1 VLGQFWGFPEY
12 GVWECMTASSTW
24 FGPEDRPLAGWLH
37 LPETGTARAGIVLCP
52 SLGVEALV
60 AQPAY
65 LRLARRLETMGF
77 AVLRFD
83 YSATGDSSGSM
94 EAGASI
100 DQWVADV
107 GFASDFIR
115 SCGSERVGVVGLR
128 VGATLAARSLV
139 DHGGFDAL
147 AMWDPCATGRAFLR
161 EQQALKALTF
171 NANSP
176 YEEEEGLDLLSLWMP
191 SSLAADLSA
200 LSLDSSQYPEGLKS
214 LLVTRVNRPKSSQV
228 LEWLECPGAEEIAAK
243 GQEEFLDVA
252 PGISVLPL
260 DTIDQIAGWFDRIF
274 DDQATAMT
282 RHVTSEA
289 VVAHDAEGKQII
301 EHLSNFGSAGLF
313 GVVTEPAVD
322 AGLPPVVLLN
332 VGLLHH
338 IGPGR
343 LWVDVAR
350 AWAAEGSRVLR
361 FDLGGIG
368 ESPAIPYRADGEEYP
383 LEAVDDIIDAMR
395 LVAPDDYENVILV
408 GICSGAYHALETSI
422 ALSITGAAIIN
433 PILSFDP
440 TEIREGRP
448 LDTRRNAVQPRHGI
462 VRWMRGSRTI
472 TRIAQW
478 SPLWRVRESPRLAQ
492 IIDEWTP
499 EFVWNLLDK
508 TGIIRS
514 GASVLEMIG
523 SGGTS
528 ILLICGDREARTFRR
543 AGKRIDA
550 LISAEVLT
558 FQVLPGLDHS
568 LFSAKSRRDTRRW
581 LDGFV
586 SAFGSKGSTGT
597 NDLRVSTASA
607 AARDTVLQ
615 PDNSEGGTPLAAAA
629 ELLAPG
635 FDPESTA

>member
-1 VLGQFWGFPEY
+1 
-12 GVWECMTASSTW
+12 MTASSTW

-37 LPETGTARAGIVLCP
+37 LPDSGTARAGIVLCS

-60 AQPAY
+60 AQPGY
-65 LRLARRLETMGF
+65 LRLARRLQEMGF

-83 YSATGDSSGSM
+83 YSATGDSAGSM
-94 EAGASI
+94 EQDASI
-100 DQWVADV
+100 DHWVSDV
-107 GFASDFIR
+107 GIARDFIA
-115 SCGSERVGVVGLR
+115 SCGVERIGVVGLR
-128 VGATLAARSLV
+128 IGATLAARSLV
-139 DHGGFDAL
+139 EHGGFEAL
-147 AMWDPCATGRAFLR
+147 AMWDPCSTGRVFLR

-171 NANSP
+171 TGNSS
-176 YEEEEGLDLLSLWMP
+176 YDDADGLDLISLWMP
-191 SSLAADLSA
+191 GSLATDLSA
-200 LSLDSSQYPEGLKS
+200 IGLDASRCPDGVKT
-214 LLVTRVNRPKSSQV
+214 LLVTRVNRPKSAQV
-228 LEWLECPGAEEIAAK
+228 LDWLEHPGAEEIEAK

-252 PGISVLPL
+252 PGISELPL
-260 DTIDQIAGWFDRIF
+260 DTIDRIAEWFDGVF
-274 DDQATAMT
+274 DERATPIT

-289 VVAHDAEGKQII
+289 VVARDDEGREIV
-301 EHLSNFGSAGLF
+301 ERLSTFGSAGLF

-322 AGLPPVVLLN
+322 AGLPPLVLLN

-338 IGPGR
+338 IGPGG

-350 AWAAEGSRVLR
+350 QWAAKGARVLR

-368 ESPAIPYRADGEEYP
+368 ESPALPYHSEGVEYP
-383 LEAVDDIIDAMR
+383 LEAVEDIVDAMR
-395 LVAPDDYENVILV
+395 FVAPDDYENVILV

-440 TEIREGRP
+440 TEVREGRP
-448 LDTRRNAVQPRHGI
+448 IDTRRNAVQPHYGI
-462 VRWMRGSRTI
+462 VRWMRGSPAVTRI
-472 TRIAQW
+472 TRW
-478 SPLWRVRESPRLAQ
+478 SPILRVRESPRVAQ

-508 TGIIRS
+508 TGAIRS

-528 ILLICGDREARTFRR
+528 ILLICGDLEARTFRR

-550 LISAEVLT
+550 LISAGVLT
-558 FQVLPGLDHS
+558 FEVLPGLDHS
-568 LFSAKSRRDTRRW
+568 LFSAKSRRDARRW

-586 SAFGSKGSTGT
+586 SAFGEDDVAATGGSSNSG
-597 NDLRVSTASA
+597 RPGASRRIGGPTDKSVRIA
-607 AARDTVLQ
+607 P
-615 PDNSEGGTPLAAAA
+615 PDSDSELV
-629 ELLAPG
+629 APG

>member
-1 VLGQFWGFPEY
+1 
-12 GVWECMTASSTW
+12 MTASSTW

-37 LPETGTARAGIVLCP
+37 LPETGTARAGIVLCQ

-60 AQPAY
+60 AHPAY
-65 LRLARRLETMGF
+65 VRLARRLEAMGF

-83 YSATGDSSGSM
+83 YSATGDSAGSIK
-94 EAGASI
+94 EDASV
-100 DQWVADV
+100 DQWIADV
-107 GFASDFIR
+107 RVARDFIV
-115 SCGSERVGVVGLR
+115 SCGSDRVGVVGLR
-128 VGATLAARSLV
+128 VGATLAARALDDRSR
-139 DHGGFDAL
+139 FDAL
-147 AMWDPCATGRAFLR
+147 ALWDPCATGRAFLR
-161 EQQALKALTF
+161 EQQALKAMTF

-176 YEEEEGLDLLSLWMP
+176 YEEEEGLDLLSLWIP

-200 LSLDSSQYPEGLKS
+200 IALDGSRFPEGLKS
-214 LLVTRVNRPKSSQV
+214 LLVTRVNRPKSAQV
-228 LEWLECPGAEEIAAK
+228 LEWLERPGAEEIAAK

-260 DTIDQIAGWFDRIF
+260 DTIDQIAGWFDEIF
-274 DDQATAMT
+274 DERAVPVT

-289 VVAHDAEGKQII
+289 VVAHDAEGKQIV
-301 EHLSNFGSAGLF
+301 ERLSTFGSAGLF

-343 LWVDVAR
+343 LWVDAAR
-350 AWAAEGSRVLR
+350 EWAANGSRVLR

-368 ESPAIPYRADGEEYP
+368 ESPALPYRSDGEEYP

-395 LVAPDDYENVILV
+395 LVAPDDHENVILV
-408 GICSGAYHALETSI
+408 GICSGAYHALEISI

-440 TEIREGRP
+440 TEVREGRP

-462 VRWMRGSRTI
+462 VRWMRGSRAI
-472 TRIAQW
+472 TRIARW
-478 SPLWRVRESPRLAQ
+478 SPLWRIRESPRVAQ

-499 EFVWNLLDK
+499 EFIWNLLDK
-508 TGIIRS
+508 MGTIRS

-523 SGGTS
+523 AEGTS

-543 AGKRIDA
+543 ASKRIDA
-550 LISAEVLT
+550 LVSAGVLT
-558 FQVLPGLDHS
+558 FEVLPGLDHS
-568 LFSAKSRRDTRRW
+568 LFSAKSRRDTKRW

-586 SAFGSKGSTGT
+586 SAFGKRDPGQASDPTTKDAPANSRGS
-597 NDLRVSTASA
+597 R
-607 AARDTVLQ
+607 LQ
-615 PDNSEGGTPLAAAA
+615 PDESEDSETLAAAV
-629 ELLAPG
+629 EVLAPG
-635 FDPESTA
+635 FDPDSTA

>member
-1 VLGQFWGFPEY
+1 
-12 GVWECMTASSTW
+12 MTASSTW

-37 LPETGTARAGIVLCP
+37 LPEAGTARAGIVLCP

-65 LRLARRLETMGF
+65 LRLARRLEAMGF

-94 EAGASI
+94 EEDASI
-100 DQWVADV
+100 EQWVNDV
-107 GFASDFIR
+107 RIARDFIVT
-115 SCGSERVGVVGLR
+115 CGAERVGVVGLR

-139 DHGGFDAL
+139 EHGSFDAL
-147 AMWDPCATGRAFLR
+147 AMWDPCSSGRAFVR

-176 YEEEEGLDLLSLWMP
+176 DEAEEGLDLISLWMP
-191 SSLAADLSA
+191 SSLATDLSA
-200 LSLDSSQYPEGLKS
+200 IALDASRYPDGAKT
-214 LLVTRVNRPKSSQV
+214 LLVTRVNRPNSAQV
-228 LEWLECPGAEEIAAK
+228 LEWLEHPGTEEVEAE
-243 GQEEFLDVA
+243 GQEEFLDVP

-260 DTIDQIAGWFDRIF
+260 DTIDRIASWFDGVF
-274 DDQATAMT
+274 DARTAPIT
-282 RHVTSEA
+282 RHITSEA
-289 VVAHDAEGKQII
+289 VVARDAEGRQIV
-301 EHLSNFGSAGLF
+301 ERLSTFGSAGLF
-313 GVVTEPAVD
+313 GVLTEPAVD
-322 AGLPPVVLLN
+322 AGLPPLVLLN

-338 IGPGR
+338 IGPGG
-343 LWVDVAR
+343 LWVDLAR
-350 AWAAEGSRVLR
+350 SWAAKGVRVLR

-368 ESPAIPYRADGEEYP
+368 ESPALPYHSEGVEYP
-383 LEAVDDIIDAMR
+383 LEAVEDIIDAMR
-395 LVAPDDYENVILV
+395 FVAPDDHKNVILV
-408 GICSGAYHALETSI
+408 GICSGAYHALEVSI
-422 ALSITGAAIIN
+422 ALNITGAAIIN

-440 TEIREGRP
+440 TEVREGQP
-448 LDTRRNAVQPRHGI
+448 IDTRRNAVQPRHEI
-462 VRWMRGSRTI
+462 VRWMRRSRAI
-472 TRIAQW
+472 TRITRW
-478 SPLWRVRESPRLAQ
+478 SPIWKMRESPRIAR

-508 TGIIRS
+508 TGAIRS

-523 SGGTS
+523 NGGTR

-558 FQVLPGLDHS
+558 FEVLPGLDHS
-568 LFSAKSRRDTRRW
+568 LFSAKSRRDARRW

-586 SAFGSKGSTGT
+586 SAFGKDDAVDTGGS
-597 NDLRVSTASA
+597 STLGESA
-607 AARDTVLQ
+607 ASRNTSVQ
-615 PDNSEGGTPLAAAA
+615 PDKPVGSAPAAADV
-629 ELLAPG
+629 ELVAPG